1 LIVASVIRLA
11 HDLGLDVVAEGVE
24 STELWDAVAELD
36 CDVAQGF
43 GIAAPMAY
51 PELRGWLS
59 GWNEVLVEPIPGIPE
74 PVSLRQIRPHPPV
87 VTR

>member
-1 LIVASVIRLA
+1 
-11 HDLGLDVVAEGVE
+11 
-24 STELWDAVAELD
+24 
-36 CDVAQGF
+36 
-43 GIAAPMAY
+43 MAY